1 MIRMRTEDDWEVED
15 SSEVSSNLLSPVT
28 PQQRALPVVQCE
40 LSRICRCSFYS
51 IICRCFFHPFIIN
64 LLPIDTRRITDSHS
78 VGQCLSSMTNKPQQD
93 PRQMLHSLD
102 AWRKSLAVKM
112 HVDVSIGA
120 DVYYLTMQAVSYRF
134 ECVLCRLIR
143 RCWQQTQHADW
154 SEWAKQR
161 LRSAILELDTI
172 TKRVLASGT
181 LQDFPISLYVLFLS
195 PLPLRHYP
203 SITYSIQARKM
214 ES

>member
-1 MIRMRTEDDWEVED
+1 
-15 SSEVSSNLLSPVT
+15 
-28 PQQRALPVVQCE
+28 
-40 LSRICRCSFYS
+40 
-51 IICRCFFHPFIIN
+51 
-64 LLPIDTRRITDSHS
+64 
-78 VGQCLSSMTNKPQQD
+78 
-93 PRQMLHSLD
+93 MLHPLD

-112 HVDVSIGA
+112 HVDGSIGA

-143 RCWQQTQHADW
+143 HCWQQTQHADW

-181 LQDFPISLYVLFLS
+181 LQDFPISLYVSSLG
-195 PLPLRHYP
+195 PRLPFRHFP
-203 SITYSIQARKM
+203 SISYSIKSAKNGKLM
-214 ES
+214 IDLLV